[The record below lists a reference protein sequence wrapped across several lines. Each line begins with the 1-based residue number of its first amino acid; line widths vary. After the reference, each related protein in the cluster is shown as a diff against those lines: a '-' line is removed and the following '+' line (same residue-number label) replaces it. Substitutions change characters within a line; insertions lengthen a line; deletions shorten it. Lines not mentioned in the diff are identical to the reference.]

1 MEKCRQDILNSTQTN
16 SVQMPKGDTVIVF
29 DCGATNIRVI
39 AINSKGEILASESL
53 PNNTRP
59 DPGFPQYRIWDIKEI
74 WDKMCLASHKVAS
87 QINVNRVVG
96 VTVTTFGVDGTLFD
110 KSGKMLYPVISWQ
123 CERTNLIMSNI
134 DIYLPLNEL
143 YHESGILPFSF
154 NTINKLI
161 WLVEQKP
168 EIVEKSF
175 SFLFMPSIFAFL
187 LTGEMVNDTTM
198 AGTSM
203 LTNLSTRGFSENIIS
218 KIKFPFEKIV
228 SPVEAGTVIGKIN
241 TKASAETALPIGT
254 PVVATGHD
262 TQFAIFGSGAEKNQ
276 PVLSSGTWEILMVR
290 SEEFMSGKEQFG
302 QGITTELD
310 SRPGLYNIG
319 NQWIASGIIE
329 WARRNFY
336 NEIIADVYDV
346 MISGAEQV
354 PSGSNGV
361 KVIPDF
367 YNEMKGKPGGQILG
381 LDIASTRDEIFRAI
395 LEALSARLADGKR
408 VLENA
413 GGFKTESILCVGG
426 GSKNRLWNQLRADYS
441 GVPLKTIDQKE
452 TTVLG
457 ASLFVQAACGNAASP
472 EEARTAINY
481 KTEIIEPNYGNSLLQ
496 RKIYH

>member
-1 MEKCRQDILNSTQTN
+1 MEKCKQDIFNSTQTD

-29 DCGATNIRVI
+29 DCGATNVRVI
-39 AINSKGEILASESL
+39 AINSKGKILASESL

-123 CERTNLIMSNI
+123 CERTNPIMSNI
-134 DIYLPLNEL
+134 DKYLPLNEL

-203 LTNLSTRGFSENIIS
+203 LTNLRTRGFSENIIG

-290 SEEFMSGKEQFG
+290 SKEFMSGKEQFD

-336 NEIIADVYDV
+336 NKIKADVYDV

-381 LDIASTRDEIFRAI
+381 LAIASTRDEIFRAI

-408 VLENA
+408 TLENA

-441 GVPLKTIDQKE
+441 GVPIKTIDQKE

-481 KTEIIEPNYGNSLLQ
+481 KTEIYESK
-496 RKIYH
+496 R